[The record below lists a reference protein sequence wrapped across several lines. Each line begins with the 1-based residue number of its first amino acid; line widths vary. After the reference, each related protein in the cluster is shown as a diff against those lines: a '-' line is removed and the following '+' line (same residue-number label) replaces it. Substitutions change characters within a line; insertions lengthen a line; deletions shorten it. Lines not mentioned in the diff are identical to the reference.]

1 MNRTGKVFFW
11 TCTIALGFI
20 NPLISFGLIILYYL
34 PGIVQELCQ
43 TCKDA
48 CNETTEQFEDT
59 KDAPKSTY
67 QQEQFASEMNSFSDD
82 TLEDM
87 K

>member
-11 TCTIALGFI
+11 TCTIALGFVS
-20 NPLISFGLIILYYL
+20 PLISFGLIILYYL
-34 PGIVQELCQ
+34 PGIIQELCQ
-43 TCKDA
+43 TCKEA
-48 CNETTEQFEDT
+48 CNETTEQSDSTEDS
-59 KDAPKSTY
+59 PKSTY
-67 QQEQFASEMNSFSDD
+67 RPEQVAPKMNSFSDD

>member
-1 MNRTGKVFFW
+1 MNTAGKVFFW

-20 NPLISFGLIILYYL
+20 SPVISFGLIILYYL
-34 PGIVQELCQ
+34 PSIVQELCQ

-48 CNETTEQFEDT
+48 CNETTEQSDCTEDST
-59 KDAPKSTY
+59 KSTY
-67 QQEQFASEMNSFSDD
+67 ESEQVTSEMNSFSDD

>member
-1 MNRTGKVFFW
+1 MNTGGKIFFW

-20 NPLISFGLIILYYL
+20 SPVISFGLIILYYL

-48 CNETTEQFEDT
+48 CNETTEQSDCTEDST
-59 KDAPKSTY
+59 KSTY
-67 QQEQFASEMNSFSDD
+67 KPEQVTPKMDSFSDD

>member
-1 MNRTGKVFFW
+1 VNTARKVFFW

-43 TCKDA
+43 TCKEA

-59 KDAPKSTY
+59 KDSPKSTY
-67 QQEQFASEMNSFSDD
+67 QQEQVASEMNSFSDD